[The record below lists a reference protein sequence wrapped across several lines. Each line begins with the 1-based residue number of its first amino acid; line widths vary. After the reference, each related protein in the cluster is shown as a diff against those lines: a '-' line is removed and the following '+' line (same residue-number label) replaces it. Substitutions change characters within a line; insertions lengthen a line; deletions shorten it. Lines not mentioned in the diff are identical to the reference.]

1 MLCSIVNDDRGDEA
15 GICKSVHVAIISGE
29 STLRA
34 SASSFTLNLATLK
47 VILFNDLIKIYVF
60 FFILLLCVELLVTKL
75 KMSDDSDLKLTL
87 HKVVS
92 YAVLR
97 MESASDAN
105 IRRCIF
111 QEYKE
116 WLGTS
121 IDDWVLALP
130 NDWGRSDVNFH

>member
-1 MLCSIVNDDRGDEA
+1 M
-15 GICKSVHVAIISGE
+15 
-29 STLRA
+29 T
-34 SASSFTLNLATLK
+34 
-47 VILFNDLIKIYVF
+47 
-60 FFILLLCVELLVTKL
+60 
-75 KMSDDSDLKLTL
+75 DDSDLKLTL

-97 MESASDAN
+97 IESTSDAN

-121 IDDWVLALP
+121 IDVWVLALP
-130 NDWGRSDVNFH
+130 NDWGRSDMNFY

>member
-1 MLCSIVNDDRGDEA
+1 
-15 GICKSVHVAIISGE
+15 
-29 STLRA
+29 
-34 SASSFTLNLATLK
+34 
-47 VILFNDLIKIYVF
+47 
-60 FFILLLCVELLVTKL
+60 
-75 KMSDDSDLKLTL
+75 MSDDTDLKLTL

-92 YAVLR
+92 NAVLQ

-130 NDWGRSDVNFH
+130 NDWGRSDDSFC

>member
-1 MLCSIVNDDRGDEA
+1 
-15 GICKSVHVAIISGE
+15 
-29 STLRA
+29 
-34 SASSFTLNLATLK
+34 
-47 VILFNDLIKIYVF
+47 
-60 FFILLLCVELLVTKL
+60 
-75 KMSDDSDLKLTL
+75 MSDDSDLKLTL

-116 WLGTS
+116 WLGPS
-121 IDDWVLALP
+121 INEWVLALP
-130 NDWGRSDVNFH
+130 NDGGKSDANYY

>member
-1 MLCSIVNDDRGDEA
+1 MNKD
-15 GICKSVHVAIISGE
+15 
-29 STLRA
+29 
-34 SASSFTLNLATLK
+34 N
-47 VILFNDLIKIYVF
+47 
-60 FFILLLCVELLVTKL
+60 
-75 KMSDDSDLKLTL
+75 DLKLTL
-87 HKVVS
+87 NKVVT

-130 NDWGRSDVNFH
+130 NDFGKSDSSFH

>member
-1 MLCSIVNDDRGDEA
+1 
-15 GICKSVHVAIISGE
+15 
-29 STLRA
+29 
-34 SASSFTLNLATLK
+34 
-47 VILFNDLIKIYVF
+47 
-60 FFILLLCVELLVTKL
+60 
-75 KMSDDSDLKLTL
+75 MSDDRDLKLTL

-92 YAVLR
+92 YAVSR
-97 MESASDAN
+97 MESTSDAS

-130 NDWGRSDVNFH
+130 NRWGKSDANFY